1 MDRRVRV
8 AVELLRKQ
16 ESLPPPG
23 NSQTTNNGYEQDVR
37 ESLTIDELARRVKLS
52 PAYFRTLFRRDM
64 KTTPSRYVKQLK
76 IENAIKLAEETNLA
90 ITRIVEIVGG
100 VDASHFQ
107 REVKKATGKTLG
119 EFRKLRL
126 QQAEEESSDDGIE
139 P

>member
-1 MDRRVRV
+1 
-8 AVELLRKQ
+8 
-16 ESLPPPG
+16 
-23 NSQTTNNGYEQDVR
+23 
-37 ESLTIDELARRVKLS
+37 
-52 PAYFRTLFRRDM
+52 M

-76 IENAIKLAEETNLA
+76 IENAIKLAEQTDLP

-126 QQAEEESSDDGIE
+126 QQAEEENSDDGIE
-139 P
+139 T